1 VTRLQRVWS
10 ATTALLIIFLAAGA
24 AQTTRIQIVPN
35 ETARRVDVII
45 DGKPFTSYIWP
56 TTLKKPTLYPLRT
69 AQGTV
74 VTRGYPLEPRKGERV
89 DHPHHVGLW
98 LNHGDVNGLDFW
110 NNSDEIK
117 PEQAPKMGTIVHRRV
132 VEAKGGKDSGNLTV
146 ETEWLKPDGKALLKE
161 HTQFVFRGDAGSRT
175 IDRITTLT
183 ALGER
188 VVFKDNKEAFY
199 GMRVAR
205 GLELPYDK
213 AERLVD
219 ESGKPSAKPIMD
231 NTGVSGQYTSSEGL
245 QGDAVWGQRARWMM
259 LTGTVDK
266 EPVTIAML
274 DNPSN
279 PNFPAF
285 WHARGYGLF
294 AINPLGEKVL
304 PGGGKRD
311 FDLTLEPGKSATF
324 TFRVVIVDGTAKPAD
339 IEKDYQA
346 FAGQTSTAARGKK
359 GRSRSGPSVDRS
371 HGPGVRPGHSF

>member
-1 VTRLQRVWS
+1 MTGLLKAS
-10 ATTALLIIFLAAGA
+10 YATAALVVACLAGTA
-24 AQTTRIQIVPN
+24 AQTQRVEVVPN
-35 ETARRVDVII
+35 QSGRRVDIRI

-56 TTLKKPTLYPLRT
+56 TTLKKPTLFPLRS
-69 AQGTV
+69 AKGTV

-117 PEQAPKMGTIVHRRV
+117 PEQAPKMGTIVHRRI
-132 VEAKGGKDSGNLTV
+132 VEAKGGKDQGDLVV
-146 ETEWLKPDGKALLKE
+146 ETEWLKPDGTALLKE
-161 HTQFVFRGDAGSRT
+161 RTQFVFRGDAGSRT

-188 VVFKDNKEAFY
+188 VVFKDNKEAFF

-213 AERLVD
+213 AERLTD
-219 ESGKPSAKPIMD
+219 ESGRPTAKPMVD
-231 NTGVSGQYTSSEGL
+231 NTGVGGMYTSSEGL
-245 QGDAVWGQRARWMM
+245 KGDDVWGKRARWMM

-266 EPVTIAML
+266 EPVTVAIL
-274 DNPSN
+274 DRPSN

-304 PGGGKRD
+304 PEGKKD
-311 FDLTLEPGKSATF
+311 FDLTLESGKSATF
-324 TFRVVIVDGTAKPAD
+324 HYRVAILDGTAKSDD
-339 IEKDYQA
+339 IEKAYQA
-346 FAGQTSTAARGKK
+346 FAK
-359 GRSRSGPSVDRS
+359 
-371 HGPGVRPGHSF
+371 